1 MPSRA
6 VAGTAGCRVAP
17 VSDTVVMTLRSG
29 GRRRSALVHV
39 PPGAAAG
46 QRLPIVLAFHPSGS
60 GSNGA
65 FMAAYTGLSV
75 VGDGEGFLAVY
86 PNSTGGPWNQS
97 STAPNAPDDV
107 RFTSDLL
114 DVLEDRWCIDPR
126 RVYATGVSAGGGM
139 VARLGCRL
147 STRIAAIAPV
157 AGSYAGLPP
166 CHPDRPVSVLEIHG
180 TSDSAVPYAGSGP
193 KGLGSVPSF
202 LAGWRARDGCSA
214 RATQR
219 HIAPHTLQIDA
230 TRCSQGT
237 AVRHIQILGGW
248 HQYPGASPPDRGPRA
263 TISAAW
269 QSWRFFGG
277 KRLTAKP
284 ARASR

>member
-1 MPSRA
+1 
-6 VAGTAGCRVAP
+6 
-17 VSDTVVMTLRSG
+17 MTLRSG
-29 GRRRSALVHV
+29 GRRRTALVHV
-39 PPGAAAG
+39 PPGTAAG
-46 QRLPIVLAFHPSGS
+46 QRLPIVLAFHGS

-65 FMAAYTGLSV
+65 AMAGYTGLSV

-86 PNSTGGPWNQS
+86 PYASSGPWNQG
-97 STAPNAPDDV
+97 STSATAPDDV

-139 VARLGCRL
+139 VARLGCQL
-147 STRIAAIAPV
+147 SARIAAIAPV
-157 AGSYAGLPP
+157 AGSYAALPP

-180 TSDSAVPYAGSGP
+180 TSDAIVPYAGSPP
-193 KGLGSVPSF
+193 KGAGSVPAF
-202 LAGWRARDGCSA
+202 LAGWRARDGCSS
-214 RATQR
+214 RTTQA
-219 HIAPHTLQIDA
+219 HIASHTLQIDA
-230 TRCSQGT
+230 TRCAPGA
-237 AVRHIQILGGW
+237 AVRHIEILGGW

-269 QSWRFFGG
+269 QSWRFFAG
-277 KRLTAKP
+277 KRLGVPP